1 MGISLL
7 EKIQEMGNLLKK
19 EKLAATDLVSA
30 ISEAIACNTYF
41 VNPEGEIF
49 AYALPNSN
57 GAKNTVPVLK
67 LEFKQRVGFVF
78 QTVANL
84 PLENNFLQDDNS
96 FTQNTFMT
104 IVPIR
109 NMHSAAGHLLLTK
122 KNQQFSDE
130 ELILSETAS
139 LLTCIYLFEKNEETG
154 TGVGTKQQQQDNMEM
169 VLESLS
175 FSEIKAISNVF
186 AELNGLEGFLVASK
200 IADRIGISRSVIV
213 NAMRK
218 LESAGI
224 VNSRSLGIKGT
235 YIKIKNSSFL
245 EALKARAK

>member
-1 MGISLL
+1 MSLL
-7 EKIQEMGNLLKK
+7 QKIQDLEDVLKK
-19 EKLAATDLVSA
+19 EQLTVDDLVAAISSEIACNSYLVSA
-30 ISEAIACNTYF
+30 
-41 VNPEGEIF
+41 EGKILSYSL
-49 AYALPNSN
+49 AGSNSD
-57 GAKNTVPVLK
+57 KNADLALK

-84 PLENNFLQDDNS
+84 PLEANFLENDNS
-96 FTQNTFMT
+96 FAPNTHMA
-104 IVPIR
+104 IVPI
-109 NMHSAAGHLLLTK
+109 HHLTSTAGHLLLTK
-122 KNQQFSDE
+122 KAQQFSEE
-130 ELILSETAS
+130 ELILAEAS
-139 LLTCIYLFEKNEETG
+139 SLIAGIYLYEKANENNSDS
-154 TGVGTKQQQQDNMEM
+154 QHNNIEM

-175 FSEIKAISNVF
+175 FSEIKAIHSVF
-186 AELNGLEGFLVASK
+186 TELNGLEGFLVASK

-245 EALKARAK
+245 EALKLKVR

>member
-1 MGISLL
+1 MSLL
-7 EKIQEMGNLLKK
+7 QKIQELESLLKK
-19 EKLAATDLVSA
+19 EQLTVNELVSG
-30 ISEAIACNTYF
+30 ISQEIASNVYL
-41 VNPEGEIF
+41 VNAEGKILSYTLNEGKEDNN
-49 AYALPNSN
+49 ASLA
-57 GAKNTVPVLK
+57 LK

-84 PLENNFLQDDNS
+84 PLESNFLENDNS
-96 FTQNTFMT
+96 FSANTFMT

-109 NMHSAAGHLLLTK
+109 HLSSAAGHLLLTK
-122 KNQQFSDE
+122 KGQQFSEE
-130 ELILSETAS
+130 ELILAETSS
-139 LLTCIYLFEKNEETG
+139 LLSGIYLYEKGNPEDSDS
-154 TGVGTKQQQQDNMEM
+154 KQYNNIEM

-175 FSEIKAISNVF
+175 FSEIKAINSVF
-186 AELNGLEGFLVASK
+186 AELDGMEGFLVASK

-245 EALKARAK
+245 DALKARVR

>member
-1 MGISLL
+1 MSLL
-7 EKIQEMGNLLKK
+7 QKIQDLENLLKK
-19 EKLAATDLVSA
+19 EQLVVSDLVSA
-30 ISEAIACNTYF
+30 ISSEVACNSYL
-41 VNPEGEIF
+41 VNAEGKILSYSLLE
-49 AYALPNSN
+49 
-57 GAKNTVPVLK
+57 GKGEKNPSLALK

-84 PLENNFLQDDNS
+84 PLESNFLENDSN
-96 FTQNTFMT
+96 FAPNTFMT

-109 NMHSAAGHLLLTK
+109 LLSSTAGHLLLTK
-122 KNQQFSDE
+122 IGQQFTEE
-130 ELILSETAS
+130 ELILAETSS
-139 LLTCIYLFEKNEETG
+139 LLSGIYLLEKGG
-154 TGVGTKQQQQDNMEM
+154 TAESDSKQHNNIEM

-175 FSEIKAISNVF
+175 FSEIKAISSVF

-224 VNSRSLGIKGT
+224 VSSRSLGIKGT
-235 YIKIKNSSFL
+235 YIKIKNSTFL
-245 EALKARAK
+245 EALKARVR

>member
-1 MGISLL
+1 MSLL
-7 EKIQEMGNLLKK
+7 EKLREMQNLLKK
-19 EKLAATDLVSA
+19 EKLAVADLVTT
-30 ISEAIACNTYF
+30 ISNTIACNTYLI
-41 VNPEGEIF
+41 NSEGNILG
-49 AYALPNSN
+49 YALPNGDDCTQFDKS
-57 GAKNTVPVLK
+57 ATPALK
-67 LEFKQRVGFVF
+67 LEFKQRVSFVF

-84 PLENNFLQDDNS
+84 PLETCFLRDDNCYAA
-96 FTQNTFMT
+96 NTFMT

-109 NMHSAAGHLLLTK
+109 SMSSTFGHLLMTK
-122 KNQQFSDE
+122 KNQQFSE
-130 ELILSETAS
+130 EDLILAETAS
-139 LLTCIYLFEKNEETG
+139 LLSSICLAQKVTDSAPNFRHQGDI
-154 TGVGTKQQQQDNMEM
+154 DM

-175 FSEIKAISNVF
+175 FSEIKALNSVF

-245 EALKARAK
+245 DALKARVR